1 MHDKQCVSCTTSS
14 AFIHGNQCVSCDK
27 HGDSCTTSS
36 AFPLHHTQ
44 CAPCTTNN
52 ALHARQAVRFMP
64 QTPRFNARSQCV
76 SHARRAVRFMHAS
89 SAFHAQ
95 VRFMHAISAFHARK
109 AVRFMPGTHGV
120 FCTTSAHF
128 MLLSTV
134 PLWADFV
141 VGGSSWALRWWLL
154 RPLAQMKLH
163 CKLAAFSSSPIS
175 LFLEL
180 QVIAIPSPSQ
190 LAPFVGP
197 AAFSDF

>member
-1 MHDKQCVSCTTSS
+1 MHDK
-14 AFIHGNQCVSCDK
+14 
-27 HGDSCTTSS
+27 
-36 AFPLHHTQ
+36 
-44 CAPCTTNN
+44 
-52 ALHARQAVRFMP
+52 
-64 QTPRFNARSQCV
+64 
-76 SHARRAVRFMHAS
+76 
-89 SAFHAQ
+89 

-175 LFLEL
+175 LVLEL